1 MSLWNRLAF
10 LVVVVALAGGCSK
23 TANPEV
29 CCTDP
34 TDCASI
40 GAEEDNRPCPTA
52 LTCVNHECVVPDC
65 STQGCAALAP
75 VCNLASN
82 ACEGCTTNA
91 DCSNFPDELRC
102 LVETGSCVQCVASN
116 DCNTGTPVC
125 AGNQCRKCERDS
137 ECASGGC
144 ADDGTCLAESAIAY
158 VDPVGDD
165 TGECTKATPCRSIK
179 RAVSRITP
187 TRTHIVVVP
196 ASYAITGGITVGGT
210 GAALTTIHGNG
221 AALVG
226 DFGDP
231 VFIGQAMAL
240 RDLKFQQTNGGSAV
254 RISGSSAMSTL
265 DRITVESNIGLEL
278 FGQAR
283 LRDVTLTAT
292 LNKLRGIDLGATTVD
307 LDRVVIKGFDVGIV
321 AGSNGSASATIRN
334 AVITDCGTR
343 AADLINTTGIIEF
356 STLVTQGPGT
366 SVGARGVQCAMSGLT
381 VRASILWSPGGAT
394 PVLQGCTAVSTIV
407 GPTPVAGSSSDDPMF
422 VNLAGGDFHLQTL
435 SPARDKLDTGPMT
448 DVLGNQRPVGGK
460 FDFGAYEQ

>member
-1 MSLWNRLAF
+1 MPLYMRFFL
-10 LVVVVALAGGCSK
+10 LVVVLAGGCSK

-34 TDCASI
+34 TDCSSI
-40 GAEEDNRPCPTA
+40 GAEEDSRPCPTA
-52 LTCVNHECVVPDC
+52 LACVNHECVVPDC
-65 STQGCAALAP
+65 STQGCSVTEP

-91 DCSNFPDELRC
+91 DCTNFPNEPRC

-125 AGNQCRKCERDS
+125 ANNQCRKCERDS

-144 ADDGTCLAESAIAY
+144 ADDGTCLSESAIAY
-158 VDPVGDD
+158 VDPLGDD
-165 TGECTKATPCRSIK
+165 TGECTKVAPCRSVK
-179 RAVSRITP
+179 RAVTRITAA
-187 TRTHIVVVP
+187 RTHVVIAP
-196 ASYAITGGITVGGT
+196 ASYAITGGINVGGT

-240 RDLKFQQTNGGSAV
+240 RDLKFQQTNGGPAV
-254 RISGSSAMSTL
+254 RIDASSAMSTL
-265 DRITVESNIGLEL
+265 DRITIESNIGLDL

-283 LRDVTLTAT
+283 LRDVTLTAS
-292 LNKLRGIDLGATTVD
+292 LNKLRGIDLGSTTVD
-307 LDRVVIKGFDVGIV
+307 LDRVVIKGFDVGIR
-321 AGSNGSASATIRN
+321 ANTASATVRN
-334 AVITDCGTR
+334 TVITDCGVR
-343 AADLINTTGIIEF
+343 AVEVMNTTGIIEF

-366 SVGARGVQCAMSGLT
+366 SVGARGVQCVMSGLT
-381 VRASILWSPGGAT
+381 IRASILWGPGAAT
-394 PVLQGCTAVSTIV
+394 PVLQGCTTVSTIV

-435 SPARDKLDTGPMT
+435 SPARDKLDAGPMT
-448 DVLGNQRPVGGK
+448 DVLGNPRPIGGK